1 MQIYSIFWN
10 DIMKITNLI
19 NENVIIIFLKQKNR
33 ITLEIISISPINFP
47 VTAKN
52 GVLYL
57 KEQTTNTIFIQP
69 LVNNKQKNNFVA

>member
-33 ITLEIISISPINFP
+33 ITLEIISISPINFL
-47 VTAKN
+47 A
-52 GVLYL
+52 
-57 KEQTTNTIFIQP
+57 TTKKVSPT
-69 LVNNKQKNNFVA
+69 QKNKLQTQFSFTYWLTRNKKNYT